1 MLLLTANESKHLAWV
16 SRPIKNLLAHGIHLL
31 FVLHL
36 LPPPLFL
43 SFSLSFS
50 LSLSLLFS
58 SSPSAARGNVP
69 LSQISVSVMPLVNY
83 RLVLPFRRASATF
96 IWPAR
101 SGIYRVCEFR
111 RAADLSNYT
120 GRPLSAL
127 AISVPRLRVT
137 DAAADERGEHRLNA
151 LVHFVPRSG
160 KELSGAIIG
169 AD

>member
-31 FVLHL
+31 FLLHL
-36 LPPPLFL
+36 LPPPLSLSRSRSLL
-43 SFSLSFS
+43 SFSS
-50 LSLSLLFS
+50 LS
-58 SSPSAARGNVP
+58 AARARGNVP

-111 RAADLSNYT
+111 RATDLSNYT

-127 AISVPRLRVT
+127 AISVSRLR
-137 DAAADERGEHRLNA
+137 DN
-151 LVHFVPRSG
+151 
-160 KELSGAIIG
+160 
-169 AD
+169 